1 MKHFI
6 LSWYPFDTQTCN
18 MILEPDGN
26 SGEFIE
32 ILNDGLEYLGPS
44 DLTQYFIRTTGM
56 SRTEFGSLMVVVVL
70 GRRLLGK

>member
-1 MKHFI
+1 
-6 LSWYPFDTQTCN
+6 

-32 ILNDGLEYLGPS
+32 ILDDGLEYLGPS

-56 SRTEFGSLMVVVVL
+56 SKTELGSIMVVVVL
-70 GRRLLGK
+70 GRRLLGKYKCVSWKFGVYLFQEQY